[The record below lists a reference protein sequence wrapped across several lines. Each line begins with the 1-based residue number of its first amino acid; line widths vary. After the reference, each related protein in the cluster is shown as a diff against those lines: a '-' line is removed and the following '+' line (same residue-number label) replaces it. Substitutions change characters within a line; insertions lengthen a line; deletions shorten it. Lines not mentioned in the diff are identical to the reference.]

1 MLRELGVL
9 GMLNV
14 LHMLNMPIDAF
25 LACWALF
32 FDGGIVPDSEL
43 KQYKSISHFVWA
55 RNNIRSWG
63 AHFYTFLL
71 WW

>member
-1 MLRELGVL
+1 MSRFLYENQRGSPSLTWLNMLRELGVL

-14 LHMLNMPIDAF
+14 LHMLNMPIDAL

-43 KQYKSISHFVWA
+43 
-55 RNNIRSWG
+55 
-63 AHFYTFLL
+63 
-71 WW
+71 

>member
-14 LHMLNMPIDAF
+14 LHVLNMPIDAL

-32 FDGGIVPDSEL
+32 FDRGIVPDSEL
-43 KQYKSISHFVWA
+43 
-55 RNNIRSWG
+55 
-63 AHFYTFLL
+63 
-71 WW
+71 